1 MKLIISL
8 IISFSL
14 ISMNYLI
21 DALLDTIYGKDVYFT
36 FQEVLLALTVLII
49 GLLVKFVIHPSL
61 KLLIV
66 RN

>member
-1 MKLIISL
+1 
-8 IISFSL
+8 
-14 ISMNYLI
+14 MNYLI